1 MPADTGLQQQQVL
14 EDAEVAGKAPC
25 MNSEHLIEAGPQTAP
40 FFATPMW
47 GLGLPERIT
56 NRMARNAPPNVWLE
70 TLHQNVWLE
79 THNQNVWLETLH
91 QNVWLETHHQNASP
105 FYL

>member
-14 EDAEVAGKAPC
+14 EDAEVAGKALC

-56 NRMARNAPPNVWLE
+56 NRMARNAPPKRMAR
-70 TLHQNVWLE
+70 
-79 THNQNVWLETLH
+79 
-91 QNVWLETHHQNASP
+91 NAP
-105 FYL
+105 PKRMARNAPPKRMARNAPL